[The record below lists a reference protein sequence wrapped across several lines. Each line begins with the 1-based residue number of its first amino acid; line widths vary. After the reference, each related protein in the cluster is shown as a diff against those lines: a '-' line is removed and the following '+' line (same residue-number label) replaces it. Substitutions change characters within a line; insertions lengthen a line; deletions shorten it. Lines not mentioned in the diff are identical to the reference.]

1 MSINLKN
8 KEEIIKKY
16 GKNEKDSGSARVQ
29 VALLTQKILELTEH
43 LKINK
48 KDFQGRRGL
57 LKMVGKRKQFLSY
70 IKNKDLEQYRQ
81 LISDLKIRG

>member
-8 KEEIIKKY
+8 K
-16 GKNEKDSGSARVQ
+16 
-29 VALLTQKILELTEH
+29 T
-43 LKINK
+43 
-48 KDFQGRRGL
+48 GRRVL

-70 IKNKDLEQYRQ
+70 IKNKDVEQYRQ

>member
-8 KEEIIKKY
+8 KQEIIAKF
-16 GKNEKDSGSARVQ
+16 GQNDKDSGSARVQ

-43 LKINK
+43 LKQNK

-57 LKMVGKRKQFLSY
+57 LKMVGRRKQFLSY
-70 IKNKDLEQYRQ
+70 IKNKNIDEYRQ
-81 LISDLKIRG
+81 LIADLNIRG